1 MGLFA
6 FINHA
11 SNFLAPALW
20 MALLMPLGARFIL
33 KNRSSALSLRGVI
46 ALHFIVGCVVLAGG
60 LVVFGQD
67 GKLLTYLAL
76 MLAVASSQWF
86 LSRR

>member
-20 MALLMPLGARFIL
+20 MALLMPLGARFFL
-33 KNRSSALSLRGVI
+33 KKRSSALSLKGVI

-67 GKLLTYLAL
+67 GKMLTYLAL
-76 MLAVASSQWF
+76 VLTVASSQWF

>member
-1 MGLFA
+1 MGFLA
-6 FINHA
+6 SINHA
-11 SNFLAPALW
+11 INFLAPALW
-20 MALLMPLGARFIL
+20 MALLMPLGARLIL
-33 KNRSSALSLRGVI
+33 KNRSSALSLKGVI

-67 GKLLTYLAL
+67 GKMLTYLAL
-76 MLAVASSQWF
+76 VLAVASSQWF